1 MDTII
6 WTMKA
11 FLSPTKCPNLSQA
24 QVIIPSVYSYPNIFS
39 TKLTFVFRLHFQTP
53 ATAACQVTAARPP
66 LLPQRHEVEEVGTE
80 SPLAPSPQQR
90 PTPGL
95 CGYGSRRINPRRPRV
110 RAVDEP
116 LRNNRRV
123 IWCVKATPPITYD
136 I

>member
-11 FLSPTKCPNLSQA
+11 FLSPTKCPNPSQA
-24 QVIIPSVYSYPNIFS
+24 QVIISNVYSYPNKFS
-39 TKLTFVFRLHFQTP
+39 TELSFAIRLHFQQP
-53 ATAACQVTAARPP
+53 ATAACQATAARPP
-66 LLPQRHEVEEVGTE
+66 LHPQHHEVEEVGTE
-80 SPLAPSPQQR
+80 SPLALLPLQR

-116 LRNNRRV
+116 LRNNQLV
-123 IWCVKATPPITYD
+123 V
-136 I
+136 